1 MVDIKQFF
9 LADVL
14 KVISC
19 PSVSVNRAVP
29 DAAAKH
35 HAEDHLEDLERVSKI
50 RVKCDASNI
59 KS

>member
-35 HAEDHLEDLERVSKI
+35 HAEDHLEDLE
-50 RVKCDASNI
+50 KCE
-59 KS
+59 